1 MCIMT
6 AAMTA
11 ATRKLEALLWRE
23 SVVDLDGA
31 VVLRVRVLRV
41 RVLRVMVRVRV
52 YWNEH
57 Y

>member
-11 ATRKLEALLWRE
+11 ATRKLEALPWRE
-23 SVVDLDGA
+23 SAVDLDGA
-31 VVLRVRVLRV
+31 VVLRVRVLRF
-41 RVLRVMVRVRV
+41 RVLRVRVHR
-52 YWNEH
+52 NEH

>member
-23 SVVDLDGA
+23 SAVDLDGA

-41 RVLRVMVRVRV
+41 RVRVRV

>member
-23 SVVDLDGA
+23 SAVDLDGA

-41 RVLRVMVRVRV
+41 RNLRVRV
-52 YWNEH
+52 HWNEH
-57 Y
+57 H